1 MFRQH
6 RIWFTLSA
14 AFVALAMSGVALTQD
29 LHNPVNAVKQ
39 MASNAYD
46 EAARDA
52 GKSNAAQQSAAE
64 EKPGGYDEYY
74 SRRQLN
80 TLYFAIILA
89 ATALLAH
96 IFVLQ
101 SLRRDGS
108 SKAPTAIV
116 SATGLIYI
124 IFGTIL
130 LVVIATTEQQLTAS
144 MGILGAVAGY
154 LFGKNT
160 KEEAASP

>member
-1 MFRQH
+1 MIRRQ
-6 RIWFTLSA
+6 RLLLNVLA
-14 AFVALAMSGVALTQD
+14 AFVALAMSGVALAQD
-29 LHNPVNAVKQ
+29 SADPVKAAEL
-39 MASNAYD
+39 MAA
-46 EAARDA
+46 EAFE
-52 GKSNAAQQSAAE
+52 SAAQHADQSAANYGSLTE
-64 EKPGGYDEYY
+64 ELTAGYDDFY

-96 IFVLQ
+96 LSVLY

-108 SKAPTAIV
+108 TKASVAIV

-130 LVVIATTEQQLTAS
+130 LVVIASTEAQLTAS

-154 LFGKNT
+154 LFGKNA
-160 KEEAASP
+160 KEET